1 LTVRTSNPL
10 KPHLHHLDELLVLLS
25 PGLDEHRL
33 PDLSSVD
40 ALQFRALTEPM
51 PRPRERA
58 MVLLAVED
66 LVALRQAATALGNYG
81 TARRVGV
88 WIERKPSVLPTPR
101 LRPEWPPLDEVV
113 ASRSDQHFVLLTFA
127 EPVPVR
133 SVLVQVALS
142 STAAQSSSTTWPSV
156 GARRDQPQLWPAADP
171 AATIAM
177 PGRLFDATVD
187 SPPDVVRVDSSTDV
201 PAAFSDSRHAVLG
214 RAPVVIIEEEEL
226 PWEIATTDEEDVSR
240 ILRNAGPVSL
250 GAVDEKV
257 FNPIGFDRS
266 PVGQPVPLCG
276 RADGALQ
283 VEAGNAQRVIV
294 GKHGRIS
301 DADVPLLRRLPG
313 LQLDWSGG
321 HGPQSYCRAVVS
333 LACLGVPLTTTTV
346 PTWAGH
352 LLAQELCEALASP
365 VDLTDRLNRE
375 EHSVRLRRAALH
387 HHATGPW
394 RRSLARANGLQET
407 PTPHVSVL
415 VVTRRPDMLGF
426 ALRQVARQ
434 RDAALE
440 VVVAAHGFDPDPMAL
455 ASFRDA
461 SSANLTALTADSST
475 LFGDVLN
482 QAAARASGDVLLKM
496 DDDDWYGPDFVSD
509 LVLARGY
516 SGAEVVGCAPEFTFL
531 ETLWLTTR
539 RPDPSEVF
547 KPFVAGGTM
556 LIERAAFRSLGGFRE
571 TRKYVDA
578 NLLSGVMD
586 AGGRVYRTHGLGYV
600 LRRGGAGHTWD
611 PGLGYFVSSAR
622 APEQWRGFRPSAL
635 LELDSPDLPS
645 PSTAE
650 RLPS

>member
-1 LTVRTSNPL
+1 LTVGTSNAL
-10 KPHLHHLDELLVLLS
+10 KPHLQDLNELLVVVS
-25 PGLDEHRL
+25 PGMEEHRL
-33 PDLSSVD
+33 PDLSGIE
-40 ALQFRALTEPM
+40 ALEFRALTEPM
-51 PRPRERA
+51 PRPRNRA

-66 LVALRQAATALGNYG
+66 LLALRQAATALGNYG

-113 ASRSDQHFVLLTFA
+113 ASRTDQHFVLCTFA
-127 EPVPVR
+127 EPVAVR

-156 GARRDQPQLWPAADP
+156 GARRDQPHRWPPADP

-187 SPPDVVRVDSSTDV
+187 SPPDIVRVDSSTEV
-201 PAAFSDSRHAVLG
+201 PASFSDCQHAVLG
-214 RAPVVIIEEEEL
+214 RAPVVSIEEEEL
-226 PWEIATTDEEDVSR
+226 SWATFAMADEDDGSR
-240 ILRNAGPVSL
+240 ILGDTGLVSL
-250 GAVDEKV
+250 GAVDEKM
-257 FNPIGFDRS
+257 FNPIGFDRA
-266 PVGQPVPLCG
+266 PVGEALSLRG

-283 VEAGNAQRVIV
+283 VKASSTHEVTV

-301 DADVPLLRRLPG
+301 DADIPLLRRLPG
-313 LQLDWSGG
+313 LLLDWSGG

-333 LACLGVPLTTTTV
+333 LACLGIPLTTATV
-346 PTWAGH
+346 PTWARH
-352 LLAQELCEALASP
+352 LLARELCEALARP
-365 VDLTDRLNRE
+365 VDLTERLNRE
-375 EHSVRLRRAALH
+375 EHSVRLRRAALRN
-387 HHATGPW
+387 HATGPW
-394 RRSLARANGLQET
+394 RRSLAHANGLQDI
-407 PTPHVSVL
+407 PSPQVSVL

-426 ALRQVARQ
+426 ALRQVSRQ
-434 RDAALE
+434 RGADFE
-440 VVVAAHGFDPDPMAL
+440 VVVATHGFDPDPMVL
-455 ASFRDA
+455 HTFRDA
-461 SSANLTALTADSST
+461 SGAKLTAFAADSSA

-496 DDDDWYGPDFVSD
+496 DDDDWYGPDFVAD

-516 SGAEVVGCAPEFTFL
+516 SGADVVGCAPEFTFV
-531 ETLWLTTR
+531 EPLWLTTR

-547 KPFVAGGTM
+547 RPFVAGGTM

-586 AGGRVYRTHGLGYV
+586 AGGRVYRAHGLGYV

-611 PGLGYFVSSAR
+611 PGLGYFVSRAR

-635 LELDSPDLPS
+635 LEPDSRDLPRA
-645 PSTAE
+645 AE
-650 RLPS
+650 RPPS